1 MVIERIKEMAGKIKS
16 LIDQIIEKRAKGN
29 PLLADMTKTK
39 MIMKGIDPSQF
50 SSASPDDPS
59 IIEKLSNLARELKIS
74 I

>member
-1 MVIERIKEMAGKIKS
+1 MAGKIKS

-50 SSASPDDPS
+50 NSASQDDFL
-59 IIEKLSNLARELKIS
+59 IIEKLTNLAKELKIS

>member
-1 MVIERIKEMAGKIKS
+1 MAGKIKS

-50 SSASPDDPS
+50 SSSSPDDSS
-59 IIEKLSNLARELKIS
+59 IIEKLTNLAKELKIS